1 MIDYLESLFEKHSA
15 TGVVLDTNLLLLLIV
30 GGARRELIGK
40 KRLNMF
46 SAEDY
51 DTLSAIVGRF
61 GILAT
66 TPNILTEVSNFA
78 DQITGSHKD
87 AYIGSFVGRLSMLNE
102 HYVPSNKL
110 VGSDVF
116 NLFGLSDAVIAEI
129 ATRELLVMT
138 IDLPLYQYLSAMELD
153 VLNFNHI
160 RPNYWT

>member
-1 MIDYLESLFEKHSA
+1 
-15 TGVVLDTNLLLLLIV
+15 
-30 GGARRELIGK
+30 
-40 KRLNMF
+40 MF

-160 RPNYWT
+160 RTAYWT

>member
-1 MIDYLESLFEKHSA
+1 VIDYAESLFEKYST
-15 TGVVLDTNLLLLLIV
+15 TGVVLDTNLLLLLIL

-51 DTLSAIVGRF
+51 DTLSAIVDRF
-61 GILAT
+61 GLLAT
-66 TPNILTEVSNFA
+66 TPNILTEVSNLA
-78 DQITGSHKD
+78 DQITGSHRD
-87 AYIGSFVGRLSMLNE
+87 AYIGSFVNHLSMLDE
-102 HYVPSNKL
+102 RYVPSNKL
-110 VGSDVF
+110 VGSPVF

-138 IDLPLYQYLSAMELD
+138 IDLPLYHYLSAMELD

-160 RPNYWT
+160 RTTYWT